1 MQLRT
6 SCLGHCFFFP
16 FCVRRGRSTHL
27 GFCFGSNY
35 FYDLERL
42 GCASRKV
49 KHYLVTYDSPEYCL
63 CQRAA
68 FIHNPVGKVV
78 FTSGDLDSHY
88 VVRTSKINVSNYVTY
103 LDFQIIFSVDQYRAN
118 RFSLP
123 LSLNSARNRLNLLS
137 LPGSEL
143 TRTLSFFDPSVS

>member
-1 MQLRT
+1 M
-6 SCLGHCFFFP
+6 FFFP
-16 FCVRRGRSTHL
+16 FCVRRVRSTHI
-27 GFCFGSNY
+27 GYFFGPNY

-42 GCASRKV
+42 GCASSKV
-49 KHYLVTYDSPEYCL
+49 KHYLVAYDSPEYCL

-88 VVRTSKINVSNYVTY
+88 VVRTSKIDVSNYVTY
-103 LDFQIIFSVDQYRAN
+103 LDFEVIFCVDQYRAN

-123 LSLNSARNRLNLLS
+123 LSLNSVRNRFNLLS
-137 LPGSEL
+137 HPGCEL
-143 TRTLSFFDPSVS
+143 ASTLSFFDPGVS